1 MVCSFLLNLAYGLYW
16 CMASLAIL
24 HITIQHLYNAPL
36 VIINKKR
43 TPMKKYT
50 PVVLLILLIFSTF
63 THADYKDEIE
73 AMRVRGHELA
83 GPGTGLSDSERF
95 QELVQMTYD
104 YTMLNYPEF
113 ATYLGDPR
121 GQDRW
126 TDNSEAVTRQREQD
140 VSLLLAALDNINR
153 EALSETEKLNYD
165 LLYDGQKKVIEG
177 HQFPDELM
185 PLNQMGGVQQD
196 IARMMA
202 ITQPKNAEDY
212 VNMVARLEKTPEVV
226 DQTIAW
232 MRKGMEAGVTPPAV
246 TLRDVPQQIRNQL
259 VDEAD
264 QSPLLGAFQQ
274 FPASVDS
281 LQQESLKKQAETAF
295 SERIAPAFEKLLA
308 FVENEYLPAARKTI
322 AMRDLP
328 NGEAWYAYNVRQDTT
343 TDLTPE
349 QIHQIGLS
357 EVKRIRSEMDKVI
370 EASGFEGSF
379 EEFLAFLRTDPQ
391 FYHVSSEDLLREYR
405 DIAKRADPELMKL
418 FGKLPRTPYGIVP
431 VPAYAEKSQ
440 TTAYYQPGSVDAG
453 RPGNFFA
460 NTYALDT
467 RPRWE
472 MEALTLH
479 EAVPGHHLQIALQD
493 ELEDVP
499 WYRRAGGYTAF
510 IEGWGLYS
518 ESLGVEMGFYQD
530 PYSKFGQLTYEMW
543 RAIRLVID
551 TGMHHLGWSRQKA
564 IDYFMQNAGKQEH
577 DVIVEVDRYIVWPG
591 QALAYKIGE
600 LKIKELR
607 AWATDELGEDFDIRA
622 FHDEVLGKGALPLS
636 VLEANIKAWVK
647 EQKS

>member
-1 MVCSFLLNLAYGLYW
+1 
-16 CMASLAIL
+16 
-24 HITIQHLYNAPL
+24 
-36 VIINKKR
+36 
-43 TPMKKYT
+43 MKKI
-50 PVVLLILLIFSTF
+50 VIVLLLLLGFSTGSF
-63 THADYKDEIE
+63 SDYRDEIKALTE
-73 AMRVRGHELA
+73 RMQELSS
-83 GPGTGLSDSERF
+83 GKSDLSDSERF
-95 QELVQMTYD
+95 KEIVDMTYD
-104 YTMLNYPEF
+104 YTMLSYPEY

-126 TDNSEAVTRQREQD
+126 TDNSEAIARQREQD
-140 VSLLLAALDNINR
+140 GKTLLAALANINR
-153 EALSETEKLNYD
+153 DALSASEQVNYD
-165 LLYDGQKKVIEG
+165 LLYDIQKRRIESY
-177 HQFPDELM
+177 QFPDEYM

-196 IARMMA
+196 IAQMMA
-202 ITQPKNAEDY
+202 IMQPKNAEDY
-212 VNMVARLEKTPEVV
+212 SNMISRLEKTPEVV

-232 MRKGMEAGVTPPAV
+232 MRKGMEAGVTPPAI

-264 QSPLLGAFQQ
+264 KSPLLGAFQK
-274 FPASVDS
+274 FPANVDS
-281 LQQESLKKQAETAF
+281 LQQESLKKQASAAF
-295 SERIAPAFEKLLA
+295 SEKIAPAFEKLLV
-308 FVENEYLPAARKTI
+308 FVENEYIPAARKSI
-322 AMRDLP
+322 AMRELP
-328 NGEAWYAYNVRQDTT
+328 NGEAWYAYNVKQRTT
-343 TDLTPE
+343 TDLAPE
-349 QIHQIGLS
+349 QIHEIGLS
-357 EVKRIRSEMDKVI
+357 EVKRIRGEMKDII
-370 EASGFEGSF
+370 ESTGFEGSF
-379 EEFLAFLRTDPQ
+379 ENFFVFLRTDPQ
-391 FYHVSSEDLLREYR
+391 FYHTTKEGLLREYR

-418 FGKLPRTPYGIVP
+418 FGKLPRTPYGVIP
-431 VPAYAEKSQ
+431 VPSYAEKSQ
-440 TTAYYQPGSVDAG
+440 TTAYYQGGSVKAG

-479 EAVPGHHLQIALQD
+479 EAVPGHHLQLALQD

-499 WYRRAGGYTAF
+499 WFRRAGGYTAF

-543 RAIRLVID
+543 RAIRLVVD
-551 TGMHHLGWSRQKA
+551 TGMHHLGWSRQQA
-564 IDYFMQNAGKQEH
+564 IDYFMKNAGKQEH

-607 AWATDELGEDFDIRA
+607 AWATDELGEDFDIRG

-636 VLEANIKAWVK
+636 VLEANIKA
-647 EQKS
+647 

>member
-1 MVCSFLLNLAYGLYW
+1 
-16 CMASLAIL
+16 
-24 HITIQHLYNAPL
+24 
-36 VIINKKR
+36 
-43 TPMKKYT
+43 MKKIII
-50 PVVLLILLIFSTF
+50 VSLLLMSFSTGSF
-63 THADYKDEIE
+63 GDYQDEIK
-73 AMRVRGHELA
+73 ALNARMQELS
-83 GPGTGLSDSERF
+83 GDKTGLSDSERF
-95 QELVQMTYD
+95 KEIVDMTYD
-104 YTMLNYPEF
+104 YTMLSHPEY

-126 TDNSEAVTRQREQD
+126 TDNSEAITQQRKQD
-140 VSLLLAALDNINR
+140 GKTLLAALANINR
-153 EALSETEKLNYD
+153 NELAASEQVNYD
-165 LLYDGQKKVIEG
+165 LLYDIQERDIEG
-177 HQFPDELM
+177 QQFPNEYM

-202 ITQPKNAEDY
+202 IMQPKNVDDY
-212 VNMVARLEKTPEVV
+212 SNMIARLEKTPEVV

-232 MRKGMEAGVTPPAV
+232 MRKGMEAGVTPPAI

-259 VDEAD
+259 VDEANK
-264 QSPLLGAFQQ
+264 SPLLAAFQK
-274 FPASVDS
+274 FPANVDS
-281 LQQESLKKQAETAF
+281 LQQESLKKQASAAF
-295 SERIAPAFEKLLA
+295 SEKIAPAFEKLLV
-308 FVENEYLPAARKTI
+308 FVENEYIPAARKSI

-328 NGEAWYAYNVRQDTT
+328 NGEAWYAYNVKQRTT

-349 QIHQIGLS
+349 QIHEIGLS
-357 EVKRIRSEMDKVI
+357 EVKRIRGEMKDII
-370 EASGFEGSF
+370 ESTGFEGSF
-379 EEFLAFLRTDPQ
+379 EDFLVFLRTDPQ
-391 FYHVSSEDLLREYR
+391 FYHTTKEGLLREYR

-418 FGKLPRTPYGIVP
+418 FGKLPRTPYGVIP
-431 VPAYAEKSQ
+431 VPSYAEKSQ
-440 TTAYYQPGSVDAG
+440 TTAYYQGGSVKAG

-479 EAVPGHHLQIALQD
+479 EAVPGHHLQLALQD
-493 ELEDVP
+493 ELENVP
-499 WYRRAGGYTAF
+499 WFRRAGGYTAF

-530 PYSKFGQLTYEMW
+530 PYSKFGQLTYEIW
-543 RAIRLVID
+543 RAIRLVVD
-551 TGMHHLGWSRQKA
+551 TGMHHLGWSRQQA
-564 IDYFMQNAGKQEH
+564 IDYFMENAGKQEH

-607 AWATDELGEDFDIRA
+607 AWATDELGEDFDIRG

-636 VLEANIKAWVK
+636 VLDANIKAWVK
-647 EQKS
+647 EQKDG